1 MLHSF
6 FSKDNAKTIIILVFA
21 VIVVCGVCLF
31 TSNNIPAD
39 YTYQVNAEE
48 QPPQMRYEVT
58 YGTHTFYLYD
68 PMVEDPDAPLGT
80 IEERAIE
87 VVKQQYVES
96 LPEGFEKNIKIAAV
110 IN

>member
-1 MLHSF
+1 MLYSF
-6 FSKDNAKTIIILVFA
+6 FSKGNNKIIIIFVLA
-21 VIVVCGVCLF
+21 VIVICGVCLF
-31 TSNNIPAD
+31 TGNNIPAD
-39 YTYQVNAEE
+39 YKYQVNAEE
-48 QPPQMRYEVT
+48 QPPHMRYEVT

-68 PMVEDPDAPLGT
+68 PMVENPDAPLGT

-87 VVKQQYVES
+87 VVKQQYGES